1 MIPSRVSPSHRFLL
15 VVLFYLCM
23 ETCSLPVRPS
33 SACPF
38 EDGTRLDP
46 ELSPIYAHPGTSHF
60 TILDAFIDAAKLACA
75 NRLFYHAVAGGQ
87 TLFAPTDEAFEQLF
101 VALNRG
107 LEEMLSD
114 PTFLCGIVRY
124 HLTIPCGPTNNATY
138 RRSCGFLTTHDL
150 VDGQALETLFDD
162 PTLTAGLGLSGAGTA
177 SSLLFTQ
184 ISQEVSV
191 RKVRMDGYMKRGA
204 DVIVPNIALCGG
216 GLAVHVMA
224 AALVPAAA
232 FYSTVESLIVS
243 TPELSITA
251 EAYFIT
257 RELRE
262 SFLVSPLEQGQVSAQ
277 QQAIIIPPLFPSG
290 TLPNPI
296 LPDAG
301 MCQPGEVIDGFNV
314 QTVFAPTN
322 LAWKNFF
329 RRVGLSKEQVFSDQE
344 LLLSTLQYSE
354 VFSTPETPPIGADG
368 VLAGARY
375 FTYNMYPLEILQ
387 SSVNPELLFVL
398 PLLGPGL
405 GALNFFDL
413 IVDITCVGNKRFVTL
428 EGQRFALLGRNQA
441 VVLVPDIVACDG
453 VLHIVDSVLITPA
466 LTTLRQL
473 SLRPELSLFT
483 QIVTSPGNE
492 LLAQELDTV
501 GTLGQIVSGIAIFA
515 PTNAAVDGTLAYL
528 VSEA

>member
-1 MIPSRVSPSHRFLL
+1 M
-15 VVLFYLCM
+15 
-23 ETCSLPVRPS
+23 
-33 SACPF
+33 
-38 EDGTRLDP
+38 
-46 ELSPIYAHPGTSHF
+46 
-60 TILDAFIDAAKLACA
+60 
-75 NRLFYHAVAGGQ
+75 
-87 TLFAPTDEAFEQLF
+87 
-101 VALNRG
+101 
-107 LEEMLSD
+107 
-114 PTFLCGIVRY
+114 
-124 HLTIPCGPTNNATY
+124 
-138 RRSCGFLTTHDL
+138 
-150 VDGQALETLFDD
+150 DGQALETLFDD

-428 EGQRFALLGRNQA
+428 EGQGSPCSGETRRSCSCRTLSRVTGCFTSWTACSACSHDPTTVVSPPRAFTFHSNSNQSRKRVARAGAGYSRNA
-441 VVLVPDIVACDG
+441 RAD
-453 VLHIVDSVLITPA
+453 
-466 LTTLRQL
+466 RQWHSHL
-473 SLRPELSLFT
+473 CAHECSC
-483 QIVTSPGNE
+483 
-492 LLAQELDTV
+492 
-501 GTLGQIVSGIAIFA
+501 
-515 PTNAAVDGTLAYL
+515 
-528 VSEA
+528 